1 RRDASAP
8 GAAFL
13 PQLRR
18 LPSRSL
24 HPRAGGDPPRTSR
37 RRTRDSRHVHSGDGQ
52 GARPMRDWKEE
63 IAEGEAAELEGLA
76 ARLRAMQMDR
86 YEAFGP
92 TRSRSSLWRTRPR
105 RELAFSIVI
114 GSFH

>member
-1 RRDASAP
+1 
-8 GAAFL
+8 
-13 PQLRR
+13 
-18 LPSRSL
+18 
-24 HPRAGGDPPRTSR
+24 
-37 RRTRDSRHVHSGDGQ
+37 
-52 GARPMRDWKEE
+52 MRDWKEE

-105 RELAFSIVI
+105 REYADATNRALAHAYTRSGIAP
-114 GSFH
+114 